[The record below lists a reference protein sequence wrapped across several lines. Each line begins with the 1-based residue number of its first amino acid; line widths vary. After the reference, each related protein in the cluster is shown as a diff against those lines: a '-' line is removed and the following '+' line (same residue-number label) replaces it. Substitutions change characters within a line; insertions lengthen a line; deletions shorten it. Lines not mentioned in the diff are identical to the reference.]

1 MPVENVPVNP
11 QSVGGYHNGASFLN
25 VGDFQNGGLN
35 LGGINLGP
43 LSFLMNS
50 LATRKIFVGGLPYET
65 TDAKLREFFEQ
76 FGPIEE
82 AVVITD
88 RATQKSRGYGF
99 VTMVY
104 SADAAKAISDPNPCI
119 DGRKAN
125 VNLAILGAKPRQIPG
140 VSNAANMLAMAQI
153 DMNLLTNPST
163 ASLGPAL
170 LANTGQISPAVL
182 QTMMGLSG
190 MNQPRPLFPS
200 QTPLPPQTPLPQF
213 PTDYTRAPNPY
224 LAQSTQV
231 MNSAVATTLA
241 SAVATN
247 PYLLAQ
253 FLYGNNAAS
262 LSWEQQQALN
272 TTASTLALPSVGNLP
287 QTFAGE
293 AEVFAQAVMN
303 QQQQQ
308 QQVQVQPQFSAQLMT
323 GDPLTRAP
331 NGSAQPAWPSM
342 FQQQPQ
348 LSPANGVNGT
358 RGSPGYGMEHG
369 PIPGPSMYENGVNGD
384 SNSTNNKPG
393 NGAGMS
399 LRSKM

>member
-1 MPVENVPVNP
+1 MPSDNVPINP
-11 QSVGGYHNGASFLN
+11 QNVGSFQNAGNFLN
-25 VGDFQNGGLN
+25 IADFQNGGLN
-35 LGGINLGP
+35 FGS

-140 VSNAANMLAMAQI
+140 ITNAANMLAMAQI
-153 DMNLLTNPST
+153 DMNLLTNSGT
-163 ASLGPAL
+163 TSLNPAL
-170 LANTGQISPAVL
+170 LANTGQINPAML
-182 QTMMGLSG
+182 QTMLGLSG

-200 QTPLPPQTPLPQF
+200 QTPLPPQTPVPPF
-213 PTDYTRAPNPY
+213 PTDYTRTPNPY
-224 LAQSTQV
+224 LAQPPQV
-231 MNSAVATTLA
+231 MNSTVATTLA
-241 SAVATN
+241 SAVAAN

-253 FLYGNNAAS
+253 LLYNNNAAG
-262 LSWEQQQALN
+262 LNWDQQQALN
-272 TTASTLALPSVGNLP
+272 TTVNTLALPPVGNLP
-287 QTFAGE
+287 QNFAGE
-293 AEVFAQAVMN
+293 AEVLAQAVIN
-303 QQQQQ
+303 
-308 QQVQVQPQFSAQLMT
+308 QQVQHQQMHVQPQFSAQLMT
-323 GDPLTRAP
+323 GDALTRAP
-331 NGSAQPAWPSM
+331 NGNAQPSWPSM

-348 LSPANGVNGT
+348 HSPSNGVNGN
-358 RGSPGYGMEHG
+358 RGTPGYGMEHG
-369 PIPGPSMYENGVNGD
+369 PIPGSSMYENGVNAD
-384 SNSTNNKPG
+384 SNATNNKTG

>member
-140 VSNAANMLAMAQI
+140 VSNAANMLAMAQ
-153 DMNLLTNPST
+153 MCQVNLKRHESSYESKYGFSWSGSFGKYGTNQSRSASNYDGIEWYEPAKTSFPIPNPSAT
-163 ASLGPAL
+163 SNATSPVSNRLYKGPE
-170 LANTGQISPAVL
+170 
-182 QTMMGLSG
+182 
-190 MNQPRPLFPS
+190 
-200 QTPLPPQTPLPQF
+200 
-213 PTDYTRAPNPY
+213 
-224 LAQSTQV
+224 
-231 MNSAVATTLA
+231 
-241 SAVATN
+241 
-247 PYLLAQ
+247 
-253 FLYGNNAAS
+253 S
-262 LSWEQQQALN
+262 LSC
-272 TTASTLALPSVGNLP
+272 SID
-287 QTFAGE
+287 
-293 AEVFAQAVMN
+293 
-303 QQQQQ
+303 
-308 QQVQVQPQFSAQLMT
+308 T
-323 GDPLTRAP
+323 GYEFCSCYYTGFCRRYKPL
-331 NGSAQPAWPSM
+331 SSC
-342 FQQQPQ
+342 
-348 LSPANGVNGT
+348 S
-358 RGSPGYGMEHG
+358 
-369 PIPGPSMYENGVNGD
+369 IPV
-384 SNSTNNKPG
+384 
-393 NGAGMS
+393 
-399 LRSKM
+399 R